1 MGGSRAAQA
10 SGWRY
15 KALGMVSAHSLLTL
29 LFMSTGVKDAHGII
43 GQKGEDGWEDAGRTK
58 QTRERTAGG
67 RRGRACCCHGKLM
80 PGQTEPDLHPN
91 TVLISELLFWDS
103 LIFWDIC
110 GPSLWCRKHRQA
122 MPRHLEGGRNSGG
135 VGLGDV
141 PGGKPGGF

>member
-43 GQKGEDGWEDAGRTK
+43 GQRGEDGWEDAGRTK

-67 RRGRACCCHGKLM
+67 GKEGEGLLLPWKAHAWADRTRPSPKHCSYLRAA
-80 PGQTEPDLHPN
+80 
-91 TVLISELLFWDS
+91 LLGLLNF
-103 LIFWDIC
+103 L
-110 GPSLWCRKHRQA
+110 G
-122 MPRHLEGGRNSGG
+122 HLRAIAL
-135 VGLGDV
+135 V
-141 PGGKPGGF
+141 